1 MSLHGLCPPFRC
13 DAWANL
19 TKLPRPRCIWHPTT
33 QVLSQ
38 VSNFSLMGAERRSER
53 LPRLGEISMITQ
65 QHLASFKHADR
76 DMYAR
81 EKVLNSAIISADI
94 SSGWEEYLE
103 ILDAFYADNVEV
115 TDGTGSSAVFGK
127 ERARALLIQFLVPIH
142 VMAEIGGLS
151 VKIRESPIH
160 GDTADETHSVWS
172 VDLIGV
178 SGRTCHISWDTLR
191 RWADSRVVYERHYDH
206 HQIGGPLTSDDLCLS
221 LSSLADQRPS

>member
-1 MSLHGLCPPFRC
+1 
-13 DAWANL
+13 
-19 TKLPRPRCIWHPTT
+19 
-33 QVLSQ
+33 
-38 VSNFSLMGAERRSER
+38 
-53 LPRLGEISMITQ
+53 MITQ

-76 DMYAR
+76 DVSAR

-103 ILDAFYADNVEV
+103 IFDAFYANHVEV
-115 TDGTGSSAVFGK
+115 TDGAGSSAVTGK
-127 ERARALLIQFLVPIH
+127 ERARALLVQFLVPIH

-160 GDTADETHSVWS
+160 GDTAGETHSAWS

-178 SGRTCHISWDTLR
+178 SGRKCEISWCTLR

-206 HQIGGPLTSDDLCLS
+206 QQTGGPLTFDDLRLRPS
-221 LSSLADQRPS
+221 PVNVGAQRPI